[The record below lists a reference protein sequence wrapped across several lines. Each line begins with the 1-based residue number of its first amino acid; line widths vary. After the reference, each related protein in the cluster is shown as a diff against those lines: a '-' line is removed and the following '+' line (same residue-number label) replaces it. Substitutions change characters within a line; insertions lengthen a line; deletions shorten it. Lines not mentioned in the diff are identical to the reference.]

1 MLQVN
6 HERVAKLLQG
16 LASFTDSEEGVTH
29 LAYSPLDKKGSEL
42 AVERGAGFAFANPHR
57 CCG

>member
-16 LASFTDSEEGVTH
+16 LAAFTDSEEGVTEVVN
-29 LAYSPLDKKGSEL
+29 L
-42 AVERGAGFAFANPHR
+42 F
-57 CCG
+57 

>member
-16 LASFTDSEEGVTH
+16 LASFTDSEEGV
-29 LAYSPLDKKGSEL
+29 SQS
-42 AVERGAGFAFANPHR
+42 
-57 CCG
+57 

>member
-16 LASFTDSEEGVTH
+16 LASFTDSEEG
-29 LAYSPLDKKGSEL
+29 GSL
-42 AVERGAGFAFANPHR
+42 R
-57 CCG
+57 

>member
-16 LASFTDSEEGVTH
+16 LASFTDSEEGDSLMH
-29 LAYSPLDKKGSEL
+29 
-42 AVERGAGFAFANPHR
+42 
-57 CCG
+57 

>member
-16 LASFTDSEEGVTH
+16 LASFTDSEEGDS
-29 LAYSPLDKKGSEL
+29 L
-42 AVERGAGFAFANPHR
+42 R
-57 CCG
+57 